1 MAKEVSKKNIN
12 ESSIS
17 AIMVSYMTGPALF
30 EAINH
35 VILDTQIS
43 ELIIVDNGNPALA
56 RKNLLLLI
64 KPYAHIK
71 LITGHGNI
79 GFSRACNYGAGLATG
94 NFLLFLNPD
103 ALVAK
108 NSATKLMNFGKKLKR
123 PWITGGMLI
132 NSRGEEQRSARRGEV
147 TLFSS
152 LLTILHLEKKII
164 HKEKNP
170 IPSGAI
176 PCSAV
181 SGAFMMIDKP
191 SFKIINGFDEDF
203 FLHVEDLDICKRVIK
218 NGGDVY
224 FLPDATAMHYGATSE
239 VKKIK
244 VELEKLNGF
253 KKYFIKHRKYKLE
266 IILIYMALPFMTL
279 YFICK
284 AIFFHD
290 KKTN

>member
-12 ESSIS
+12 GSSIS

-108 NSATKLMNFGKKLKR
+108 NSATKLMNFGK
-123 PWITGGMLI
+123 
-132 NSRGEEQRSARRGEV
+132 N
-147 TLFSS
+147 
-152 LLTILHLEKKII
+152 
-164 HKEKNP
+164 
-170 IPSGAI
+170 
-176 PCSAV
+176 
-181 SGAFMMIDKP
+181 
-191 SFKIINGFDEDF
+191 
-203 FLHVEDLDICKRVIK
+203 
-218 NGGDVY
+218 
-224 FLPDATAMHYGATSE
+224 
-239 VKKIK
+239 
-244 VELEKLNGF
+244 
-253 KKYFIKHRKYKLE
+253 
-266 IILIYMALPFMTL
+266 
-279 YFICK
+279 
-284 AIFFHD
+284 
-290 KKTN
+290 